1 MMIRLTSPSAQK
13 AVDGPFSTPKG
24 SKRVCLR
31 IRTQYG
37 AALPAGAADWAGAD
51 AAGAGEPAPPP
62 PPDGLVHAPSAAMM
76 KSNAR
81 IDLRTT

>member
-1 MMIRLTSPSAQK
+1 VGSA
-13 AVDGPFSTPKG
+13 
-24 SKRVCLR
+24 L
-31 IRTQYG
+31 
-37 AALPAGAADWAGAD
+37 AAAGAD
-51 AAGAGEPAPPP
+51 PAGAGEPAPPP